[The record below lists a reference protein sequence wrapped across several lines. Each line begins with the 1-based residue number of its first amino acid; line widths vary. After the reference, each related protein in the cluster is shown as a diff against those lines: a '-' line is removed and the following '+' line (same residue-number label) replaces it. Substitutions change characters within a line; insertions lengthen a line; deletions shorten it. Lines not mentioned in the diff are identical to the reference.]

1 METSFWISVY
11 LGIGSLAFSTYIRH
25 LFKERVF
32 SKGFLSLS
40 AITVG
45 FLVFCLCLLSWP
57 LIPVVFLAIFFE
69 DNKDPLIIWRKPK
82 YKKNTKLFSIKYNKV
97 VIVEEIDHD
106 NKLNYEYLLKPINGH
121 PSYYEEEWI
130 IKKNYKIIPKGE
142 LTGAI
147 YD

>member
-1 METSFWISVY
+1 MRICNGKMNWYKKAQFNENRKLRDMI
-11 LGIGSLAFSTYIRH
+11 IAPSLREA
-25 LFKERVF
+25 
-32 SKGFLSLS
+32 G
-40 AITVG
+40 
-45 FLVFCLCLLSWP
+45 
-57 LIPVVFLAIFFE
+57 FFE

-130 IKKNYKIIPKGE
+130 IKNNYKIIPKGK